1 MTGAVD
7 ASHCEIRILAPKQ
20 LERATTVLANGML
33 DNPLHVAAFGDDP
46 VRRHQRLKRFLGQLT
61 AYVLANGWL
70 LGAYV
75 DEELVGVLGM
85 MEPSRCRPGLV
96 EKLSFAGVVIA
107 SNPPANAA
115 RIGRW
120 LTAWARNDPDE
131 PHWHIGPLAV
141 VPTQRRQGL
150 GRRLMSHCYARIDE
164 RSAPAYLE
172 TDLAINVAFYGT
184 LGFEVVKRQA
194 ILGVQ
199 NWFMVRPPRAEAPY
213 EASGSALGAQ
223 RWPSRRFTKG
233 LVKNREQEMSRKR
246 SIAGRSED
254 PSVLEEQLQEGL
266 EDTFPASDPVS
277 VTSILIS
284 GTGNGPSGKK
294 PHPTEGRP
302 SSGTHIS

>member
-1 MTGAVD
+1 MRAKGVEKRHVSQAEAEEVFFNKPLLTVLDTKHSASEPRIHALGRTDKGDVAKSAWHMTDDLRHRCSSKSGHPECKRDGEHMMTSAVD

-46 VRRHQRLKRFLGQLT
+46 VRRHRRLKRFLGQLT

-150 GRRLMSHCYARIDE
+150 GRRLMSHCCARIDE

-184 LGFEVVKRQA
+184 LGFEVVERQTV
-194 ILGVQ
+194 LGVQ

-213 EASGSALGAQ
+213 EASGSALGA
-223 RWPSRRFTKG
+223 
-233 LVKNREQEMSRKR
+233 
-246 SIAGRSED
+246 
-254 PSVLEEQLQEGL
+254 
-266 EDTFPASDPVS
+266 
-277 VTSILIS
+277 
-284 GTGNGPSGKK
+284 
-294 PHPTEGRP
+294 
-302 SSGTHIS
+302 